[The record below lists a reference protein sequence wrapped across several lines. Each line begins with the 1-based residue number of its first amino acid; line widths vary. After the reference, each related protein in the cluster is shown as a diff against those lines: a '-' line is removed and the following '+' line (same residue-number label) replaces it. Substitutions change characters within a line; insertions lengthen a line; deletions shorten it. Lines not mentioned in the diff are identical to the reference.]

1 MRPAPGEPDGRKS
14 GRPRSHHDGGAGRRQ
29 PFRDA
34 TAGHKNFA
42 GARLINAYFT
52 QAALEQADFSG
63 AVLGGLQKE
72 ESAHFSYAFLSN
84 CTFDQANLFGV
95 HFPGATLLENVFTDV
110 ADIQQADFTNA
121 YLPSGD
127 FTSATLR
134 GATFDDAFMVG
145 CILSSADLTPAEG
158 ALTTSLTGAFLQGA
172 TWQGAKLGGAD
183 LTKAVITKD
192 RGMINEQHYDDQ
204 GKLTQPFP
212 MRYPASAFPALDGST
227 ICPNGYTHADNQEN
241 GLTIDQEM
249 ARGNPPPPPPAQWKP
264 PTQLPSAAGDPEG
277 R

>member
-1 MRPAPGEPDGRKS
+1 MRRPNGHFDGFVL
-14 GRPRSHHDGGAGRRQ
+14 DGANFAHATLDGAHFTGASLR
-29 PFRDA
+29 A
-34 TAGHKNFA
+34 NGGIIVNFA

-52 QAALEQADFSG
+52 QAALEQVDFSG

-110 ADIQQADFTNA
+110 ADIQQADFTDA

-212 MRYPASAFPALDGST
+212 MRYPASAFPARDGST
-227 ICPNGYTHADNQEN
+227 ICPNGYTHADNQGKRPHHRPGN
-241 GLTIDQEM
+241 GQRKSTTASTGTMETTHTI
-249 ARGNPPPPPPAQWKP
+249 AKR
-264 PTQLPSAAGDPEG
+264 S